1 MSWTGIA
8 FGRSLTRRDEWRAA
22 VVEFRKLKDLLLQR
36 VKENEFDVAT
46 GDFGN
51 LVVQP
56 AEGFHYFYDSADI
69 RLIKS
74 FVLREGPQV
83 DTMCDV
89 VLAGKDDAFTPRL
102 RLWKKDK
109 TKGSKGKVAEETSS
123 GDAAILVKAT
133 VDVGDCPENFWT
145 LMDFLRTFKGIN
157 LESHEFRVTPAADV
171 ELLDALKGHDK
182 EAILATV
189 KTYLGG
195 DITEHDVQ
203 MLVDRRQTLEHF
215 ERLLT
220 ESAFVE
226 AERGRLGLKGI
237 EALWQRFFEDNPWIF
252 GYGLTLVSCDA
263 ISEKGLEVITTGANV
278 FTGGGKR
285 IDAAMRTRGFIQSLL
300 FAEIKRHDTELLM
313 AQQYREPDVYQVSK
327 EVSGAVAQV
336 QKTTHK
342 AIRDLQNL
350 HRQSTPAGDFEF
362 EVSTIVPRQVV
373 IIGHLSELAP
383 DGAINVE
390 KMTSFELFRR
400 SQLGTEVLT
409 FDEVLARARFI
420 VESGEAATAAGVVG
434 LPRSEAPNRD
444 P

>member
-1 MSWTGIA
+1 M
-8 FGRSLTRRDEWRAA
+8 
-22 VVEFRKLKDLLLQR
+22 VEFRKLKDMFLR
-36 VKENEFDVAT
+36 KAKDNEFDVAS
-46 GDFGN
+46 GDFGD
-51 LVVQP
+51 LVVRA
-56 AEGFHYFYDSADI
+56 AEGFHFFYDSAEG

-109 TKGSKGKVAEETSS
+109 TKGGQGEVAEETAS
-123 GDAAILVKAT
+123 GEAAILVKAM
-133 VDVGDCPENFWT
+133 VDVGDCPESFWK
-145 LMDFLRTFKGIN
+145 LMDFLRTFKGVT
-157 LESHEFRVTPAADV
+157 LASHEFRVTPATDV
-171 ELLDALKGHDK
+171 ELVDALKGHDK
-182 EAILATV
+182 DAVLAAV

-203 MLVDRRQTLEHF
+203 VLVDRRKTLEHF
-215 ERLLT
+215 ERLLNET
-220 ESAFVE
+220 GFIE
-226 AERGRLGLKGI
+226 AERDRLGFKRI
-237 EALWQRFFEDNPWIF
+237 EAVWQRFFENNPWIF
-252 GYGLTLVSCDA
+252 GYGLTLVSCEA
-263 ISEKGLEVITTGANV
+263 ISEKGLEVIATGANV

-300 FAEIKRHDTELLM
+300 FAEIKRHDTDLLM
-313 AQQYREPDVYQVSK
+313 AHQYRAPDVYQVSK

-342 AIRDLQNL
+342 AIKDLQDL
-350 HRQSTPAGDFEF
+350 HRQSTPEGDFEF
-362 EVSTIVPRQVV
+362 EVSTIAPRQVV
-373 IIGHLSELAP
+373 IVGHLSELAP

-400 SQLGTEVLT
+400 SQLGTEILT

-420 VESGEAATAAGVVG
+420 VESGEATAAAT
-434 LPRSEAPNRD
+434 S
-444 P
+444 